1 MCAYK
6 NTAAGAAR
14 EGLNASALSAA
25 DLAEMNTLSAAIPT
39 AAVANITSTNL
50 TAITPGT
57 NLTAITPGTNL
68 TAVPGSFA
76 DEAAVQTYFVT
87 VRAEI
92 ETRLDALDTAAALI
106 VSEAEARLDLMDTA
120 AALIISQSETRLDA
134 LEAKVNALLAALRTG
149 GVVTA

>member
-1 MCAYK
+1 MSY
-6 NTAAGAAR
+6 NDPVAGEAR
-14 EGLNASALSAA
+14 EALNASGLSIVEM
-25 DLAEMNTLSAAIPT
+25 AEVNTLATALPT

-68 TAVPGSFA
+68 TAVPGTFA
-76 DEAAVQTYFVT
+76 DEAAVQTYLVT
-87 VRAEI
+87 VRAEA
-92 ETRLDALDTAAALI
+92 ETRFDAIDTATALI
-106 VSEAEARLDLMDTA
+106 VSEVEARLDLMDTA

-134 LEAKVNALLAALRTG
+134 LEAKVNDLLAKLRTG